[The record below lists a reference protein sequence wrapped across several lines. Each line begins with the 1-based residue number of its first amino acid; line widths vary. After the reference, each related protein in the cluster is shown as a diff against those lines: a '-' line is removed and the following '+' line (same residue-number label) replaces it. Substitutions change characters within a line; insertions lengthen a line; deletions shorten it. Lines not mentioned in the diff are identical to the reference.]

1 MIIFF
6 LYSFIFPLSWTEDFR
21 KQSLNQNIHTNIL
34 WQGWDV
40 YVQSENEGK
49 KWKREMRQE
58 TGAEMNPVACDFT
71 RKKCS
76 QLLSYMG
83 YLWTSLQQS
92 LYLGAMVWVKKW
104 VFLMV
109 PLSFIGQVHLRGHE
123 FPTLWLYHTG
133 LPHSRW
139 GSQSLTAPSGQ
150 WLGSGCLPI
159 SWGLLIYSDH
169 GHSWNLLKLC

>member
-6 LYSFIFPLSWTEDFR
+6 LYSFIFPLSWTEDLR

-71 RKKCS
+71 RKCS